1 MRALG
6 LTMILLPSI
15 ALAQPALPPAAAPAP
30 VPQPLPPP
38 LPAPDDGECTVTTTV
53 RCTGAAAPYAVQAA
67 QPQAPIVVQPPAP
80 PVVVAPPAPVTPP
93 QIMYLDT
100 RHLVGD
106 GWKLTQSPDGR
117 LWRERKLSTESP
129 GMYGAGLTIWLSTYA
144 ASIIGGM
151 MQGGINM
158 IGWMPIVGAMVNAGI
173 GSSDGTAQG
182 LWAVDSLAQGTGFV
196 LFLVG
201 LAAGPEKLERLPV
214 TVGPVGFVGGGSGV
228 ALSARF

>member
-15 ALAQPALPPAAAPAP
+15 AFAQPALPPAAAPAP
-30 VPQPLPPP
+30 APMPQPLPP
-38 LPAPDDGECTVTTTV
+38 LPDDGECTVTTTV

-67 QPQAPIVVQPPAP
+67 QPQAPIVVQPAP
-80 PVVVAPPAPVTPP
+80 PPPVTPP

-106 GWKLTQSPDGR
+106 GWKLTQSADGR
-117 LWRERKLSTESP
+117 LWRERRVTSESP

-151 MQGGINM
+151 MQGGIDM
-158 IGWMPIVGAMVNAGI
+158 IGWMPIIGAMVNAGI
-173 GSSDGTAQG
+173 GSSNDTAQG

-201 LAAGPEKLERLPV
+201 LAAGPEKLERMPV
-214 TVGPVGFVGGGSGV
+214 SFGPVGFVGGGSGV